1 MKPSKWLSLG
11 IQEGSTQ
18 LKKST
23 QGDSQNLS
31 SVLFFNPVFALNCI
45 NVLLCLNLSSTIKE
59 IFKEELQLVN

>member
-11 IQEGSTQ
+11 IQEGNTQ
-18 LKKST
+18 VKKNT

-31 SVLFFNPVFALNCI
+31 SVLFFNLVFALNCI

>member
-11 IQEGSTQ
+11 IQEGNTQ
-18 LKKST
+18 VKKNT

-31 SVLFFNPVFALNCI
+31 SVLFFNPVFALNRI